1 LGGGC
6 YYQASTDQ
14 AQMDTIVPILSGGL
28 LAIAFATTGILVVM
42 VGVTWQLIFII
53 IPLSWIYYSYQ
64 VSTQQIESLFL
75 PSFLPSFGLT
85 NLVGLLLI
93 CVFLGGRLFLLLTN
107 YKLRIIVTI

>member
-1 LGGGC
+1 VVIIGWCG

-42 VGVTWQLIFII
+42 VGVTWQLILII

-64 VSTQQIESLFL
+64 VSTQQIKSLFL
-75 PSFLPSFGLT
+75 PSFLPLASQ
-85 NLVGLLLI
+85 I
-93 CVFLGGRLFLLLTN
+93 CVFFGGRYFF
-107 YKLRIIVTI
+107 YYPIIN